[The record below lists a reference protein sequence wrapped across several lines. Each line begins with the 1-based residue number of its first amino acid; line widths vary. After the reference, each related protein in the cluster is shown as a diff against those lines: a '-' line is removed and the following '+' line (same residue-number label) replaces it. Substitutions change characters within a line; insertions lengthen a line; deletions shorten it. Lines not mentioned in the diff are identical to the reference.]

1 MVEIRRAKNYYSTPQ
16 RKRLVRGIAKKG
28 RKSVLRQLALASFI
42 LLTPSLGSA
51 QTANFRIEEATIED
65 IQAAILRG
73 QLTSTRVVQLYLSRI
88 TAYNGT
94 CVNQPDGVLG
104 LGPITPIKNAHQLNA
119 LITLNLRPA
128 KRERLG
134 FDHRKARSMT
144 DPVDDAPAM
153 PDALEVAAQQDA
165 YFAST
170 GKLIGALHGVVFAVK
185 DQYDTFDM
193 RTTAGMDAAYA
204 NDRPPRDA
212 TFVKRLRD
220 AGAIILAKANLGEM
234 GTPNSRSSFG
244 GPFCNPYDTQ
254 RTPGT
259 SSGGSGSSVAANLV
273 TCAIGEETGGSIHHP
288 ARNNSLV
295 GLAPTQELVSRAGM
309 IGAALNTR
317 VGPLCRTVKDA
328 AGVLDVIAGY
338 DPQDELTAFSVGR
351 LPSEPYRSFA
361 NEHTLNGM
369 RVGVIREHMDKK
381 SFNEADVE
389 SIDLAERAIGDL
401 GRLGAT
407 IVDPGPGGALFQS
420 CIDKYVPFSR
430 NRVFIQQFP
439 TLFPLDAN
447 GKPLTDRI
455 TQLVDMFFDP
465 SRVPSGSTIRN
476 IASASNAGMTK
487 YMLSRYLRERGD
499 ANIKSIRDLIDKS
512 NFYRDVRPDAG
523 FVDRKAA
530 LEEMNSTSTLDMANV
545 FQDRFA
551 YQQVV
556 LQCMAQENLDALISP
571 SGNIPAYILG
581 APTEPPLA
589 GRTNSVW
596 GLLGQHGFP
605 TLSAPAGFTTHVFD
619 RVRDATAPDGTRL
632 VGPIPAKLPV
642 GIMFF
647 GRPFSEP
654 TLFRIASAYEAGTK
668 HRIPPPD
675 FGPVPE
681 P

>member
-1 MVEIRRAKNYYSTPQ
+1 M
-16 RKRLVRGIAKKG
+16 
-28 RKSVLRQLALASFI
+28 LRQLALASFI
-42 LLTPSLGSA
+42 LLTPPLASA
-51 QTANFRIEEATIED
+51 QTAKFRIEEATIED

-73 QLTSTRVVQLYLSRI
+73 ELTSTRVVELYLNRI
-88 TAYNGT
+88 KSYGGT

-104 LGPITPIKNAHQLNA
+104 RGAITPIQNAHQLNA
-119 LITLNLRPA
+119 LMTLNLRPA

-134 FDHRKARSMT
+134 FDRRKARSMT
-144 DPVDDAPAM
+144 DAVDNDPAM
-153 PDALEVAAQQDA
+153 PDALEAAAQQDA

-170 GKLIGALHGVVFAVK
+170 GRLIGPLHGVVFSIK

-204 NDRPPRDA
+204 NDRPTRDA

-254 RTPGT
+254 RSPGT
-259 SSGGSGSSVAANLV
+259 SSGGSGASVGANLV
-273 TCAIGEETGGSIHHP
+273 TCSIGEETGGSIHHP

-309 IGAALNTR
+309 LGAALNTR

-328 AGVLDVIAGY
+328 ARVLEVIAGY
-338 DPQDELTAFSVGR
+338 DPRDELTAFSVGR
-351 LPSEPYRSFA
+351 LPSQPYRSFA
-361 NEHTLNGM
+361 NERTLNGI
-369 RVGVIREHMDKK
+369 RIGVIREHMDKK
-381 SFNEADVE
+381 VFNEADVE
-389 SIDLAERAIGDL
+389 TIDITERAIGDL
-401 GRLGAT
+401 RRLGAT
-407 IVDPGPGGALFQS
+407 IVDPGAGGALFQT
-420 CIDKYVPFSR
+420 CIDKYVPLYR
-430 NRVFIQQFP
+430 NRVFMEQFP
-439 TLFPLDAN
+439 NLFPVDTN
-447 GKPLTDRI
+447 GKPASDRI
-455 TQLVDMFFDP
+455 SLLVDMFFEP
-465 SRVPSGSTIRN
+465 SLVPAGSTIRN
-476 IASASNAGMTK
+476 IGPATNAGLSK
-487 YMLSRYLRERGD
+487 YMLNRYLRERGD
-499 ANIKSIRDLIDKS
+499 ANIKSIKDLIDKS
-512 NFYRDVRPDAG
+512 NFYRDIRPEAG

-530 LEEMNSTSTLDMANV
+530 LEDMNSSVTLDMANV

-556 LQCMAQENLDALISP
+556 LQCMAQENLDALVSP
-571 SGNIPAYILG
+571 AGNIPAYILG

-596 GLLGQHGFP
+596 GLLGQHGIP
-605 TLSAPAGFTTHVFD
+605 TLSVPAGFTTHVFD
-619 RVRDATAPDGTRL
+619 RVRDATARDGTRL
-632 VGPIPAKLPV
+632 VGPVPAKLPV

-654 TLFRIASAYEAGTK
+654 TLFRIASAYEAATQ

-675 FGPVPE
+675 FGPLPGL
-681 P
+681 